1 MARVGRVDGPSKGSF
16 KFLHTLLVF
25 RLSIYLLIHEIKIVT
40 NILMGFKIRCQVGD
54 FNFFFQNYPMYVIF
68 WKIILKV
75 WISDSNSPSIFFIL
89 CGYIDKLNTYL
100 YILLKIVT
108 NILMGFKIL
117 CQVENFEHFFKITL
131 CTCVFE
137 KSCYRRPSEA
147 RLIKCRAKQG

>member
-1 MARVGRVDGPSKGSF
+1 MSF
-16 KFLHTLLVF
+16 NFLHTLWVYRSSMF
-25 RLSIYLLIHEIKIVT
+25 LLIYEIKIVT
-40 NILMGFKIRCQVGD
+40 NILMDFKIWCQVGEVEL
-54 FNFFFQNYPMYVIF
+54 FFQNYSMYVIF

-100 YILLKIVT
+100 YIFLKIVT

-117 CQVENFEHFFKITL
+117 CQVENLEHFFKITL

-147 RLIKCRAKQG
+147 RLIKCRVKRG